1 MRTGEVKAERR
12 APMVPFRTAAPLSL
26 HGHVGAVTLMA
37 RRYLMRAVASA
48 RLNVTG
54 SRSARPDQ
62 ATGLPAFGRRV
73 RKRGGRDR

>member
-37 RRYLMRAVASA
+37 RRYLIRAVAK
-48 RLNVTG
+48 R
-54 SRSARPDQ
+54 Q
-62 ATGLPAFGRRV
+62 AE
-73 RKRGGRDR
+73 RDWQSQREA